1 MWGDEPRFQGLIIAI
16 STRMRCI
23 VQALLLKKTTAQGVC
38 TVLSRGLAGQRCG
51 AVRCFDGVCAC
62 VGCTARVDKGLKNE
76 LERILSRL
84 IRVRC
89 SVTADTV
96 VH

>member
-1 MWGDEPRFQGLIIAI
+1 MWGDNPRFQGLIIAI

-23 VQALLLKKTTAQGVC
+23 VQALLLKKTTAWGVC
-38 TVLSRGLAGQRCG
+38 TVLSRGLAGQRCSV
-51 AVRCFDGVCAC
+51 ARCFDGVCAY
-62 VGCTARVDKGLKNE
+62 VGCRARMDKGLKKE

-89 SVTADTV
+89 SVTADAV